1 MFSDVDNWRAD
12 AYHQSPGPK
21 DLLTVFG
28 AEHIFGGIS
37 GYDARE
43 ASDENPERV
52 TFVCETIL
60 AYLQSALNPEDRSWE
75 EAKKALN
82 GVPGAKGRIDS
93 KV

>member
-1 MFSDVDNWRAD
+1 MFSDADNWRAD
-12 AYHQSPGPK
+12 AYYQSPGPK

-43 ASDENPERV
+43 TSDENPDRV
-52 TFVCETIL
+52 AFVCESIL
-60 AYLQSALNPEDRSWE
+60 AYLQSALNPKDHSWE

-82 GVPGAKGRIDS
+82 GVPGALGSIES
-93 KV
+93 K